1 MPAKQSGADAPK
13 SADPTPPSPEGQGAA
28 KVVQLTAPYAFY
40 DDDGSLRS
48 WNPGQKVT
56 GSDAALL
63 LDRDAPVLE
72 VV

>member
-1 MPAKQSGADAPK
+1 MAKQSGADAPK
-13 SADPTPPSPEGQGAA
+13 STDPKPPVTDEQAPT

-40 DDDGSLRS
+40 DEDGSLRS
-48 WNPGQKVT
+48 WNPGQKVS

-63 LDRDAPVLE
+63 LERDAPVTE